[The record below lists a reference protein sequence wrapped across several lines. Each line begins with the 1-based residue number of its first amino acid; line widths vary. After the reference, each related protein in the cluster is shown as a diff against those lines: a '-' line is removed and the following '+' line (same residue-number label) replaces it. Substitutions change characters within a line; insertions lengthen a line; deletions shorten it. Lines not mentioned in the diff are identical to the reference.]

1 MGRPI
6 TMFTGQ
12 WADLTFEEACR
23 KLSSLGYEGVEIAC
37 WGDHMDV
44 RKAVEDPSY
53 VAGRKAILNKY
64 GLECYALGAHLT
76 GQCVGDFWEPRINT
90 FAPEELAG
98 NPEAIRTWA
107 IEEMKYT
114 ARAAEAMG
122 CKIVTGFMGSPIWK
136 YFYSF
141 PPTTKKMID
150 DGYALIKRLWDPIF
164 EVFDIAGVKFA
175 LEVHPSEIAYD
186 YYTTKRLFEVFDNR
200 AALGINF
207 DPSHLIWQGLQP
219 ELLIRDFP
227 NKIYHVHIKDAAI
240 TLDGRSG
247 ILGSH
252 LEFGNLNRGWNF
264 RSPGHGDVNFEAI
277 IRELNSIGYEGPLSV
292 EWEDNGMDRD
302 YGAKDA
308 LEFVQ
313 SINFSPSSIEFDK
326 AMGNE

>member
-1 MGRPI
+1 
-6 TMFTGQ
+6 
-12 WADLTFEEACR
+12 
-23 KLSSLGYEGVEIAC
+23 
-37 WGDHMDV
+37 
-44 RKAVEDPSY
+44 
-53 VAGRKAILNKY
+53 
-64 GLECYALGAHLT
+64 
-76 GQCVGDFWEPRINT
+76 
-90 FAPEELAG
+90 
-98 NPEAIRTWA
+98 
-107 IEEMKYT
+107 
-114 ARAAEAMG
+114 
-122 CKIVTGFMGSPIWK
+122 
-136 YFYSF
+136 
-141 PPTTKKMID
+141 
-150 DGYALIKRLWDPIF
+150 LIKKLWDPIL

-186 YYTTKRLFEVFDNR
+186 YYTTKRLFEIFENR

-227 NKIYHVHIKDAAI
+227 DRIYHVHIKDAAV

-277 IRELNSIGYEGPLSV
+277 IRELNAIGYEGPLSV

-313 SINFSPSSIEFDK
+313 SINFSPSPIEFDK
-326 AMGNE
+326 SMEN